1 MLIFFWLAVL
11 VISFYLLAYF
21 IDEYFVCSLEKI
33 SARLKLSSD
42 MAGATLMAIGSS
54 APELCVSFFA
64 LIRPGNHAIIG
75 LGTIV
80 GSALFNLLVITAACG
95 FAGKSKIQWQ
105 PMLREGIFYTL
116 SIFLLF
122 AAFYNDSLGY
132 FEALLFLLLYGVYIF
147 FVLYWMHF
155 FPYEE
160 QVSYE
165 EDSESK
171 SYFLSF
177 LFPKA
182 EHYYRVFFISIVYI
196 SVLSWL
202 LVESAVAIS
211 YLLNISESFIALT
224 VVAVGT
230 SIPDLISSY
239 VVAKR
244 GKSSMAISNAVG
256 SNIFDILI
264 GIGLPLFLVLSFSD
278 EPLKIEGQELFSS
291 LFLLLSSTL
300 LTFALFHLR
309 GWRLD
314 WKSGIILLGIYVF
327 YLLWLSWGQMN
338 L

>member
-256 SNIFDILI
+256 SNIF
-264 GIGLPLFLVLSFSD
+264 
-278 EPLKIEGQELFSS
+278 Q
-291 LFLLLSSTL
+291 
-300 LTFALFHLR
+300 LR
-309 GWRLD
+309 PH
-314 WKSGIILLGIYVF
+314 
-327 YLLWLSWGQMN
+327 
-338 L
+338 